1 MASQWRAGL
10 GRLWSSVAS
19 RGPVPHRPTFTT
31 SLFAALLAVGVVLG
45 FVAVR
50 AADQSAHSAL
60 PPSTTVPPPV
70 HATTTSPPTTPPP
83 APATEPPAS
92 VAATA
97 VPLAPCGPRDLQVTV
112 SVSGGGGVTEVETV
126 LRDLAPCSWQ
136 PVAVSGRP
144 CPDTIAVENSAGAQ
158 VWPAPGQAEQC
169 STPAGRVLS
178 PGQVE
183 TLSAAWDDRVP
194 SAGGTAAAPQGS
206 YTAVGTWS
214 WTASDGEPAQ
224 ASGTEPFSLG

>member
-1 MASQWRAGL
+1 MAAHWRAGL

-19 RGPVPHRPTFTT
+19 RGPVPHRPGFTT

-50 AADQSAHSAL
+50 ASDQSARSAL
-60 PPSTTVPPPV
+60 PPATTVPPPV
-70 HATTTSPPTTPPP
+70 HVTTTSPPTTAPPP
-83 APATEPPAS
+83 VATAPPST

-97 VPLAPCGPRDLQVTV
+97 APLGPCGRQDLTVTV
-112 SVSGGGGVTEVETV
+112 TVSGGGGITEVESV

-144 CPDTIAVENSAGAQ
+144 CPDTIAVESASGQ

-194 SAGGTAAAPQGS
+194 SAGGTAAAPAGS

-214 WTASDGEPAQ
+214 WAAAGGQPAQ
-224 ASGTEPFSLG
+224 ATGTEPFSLG